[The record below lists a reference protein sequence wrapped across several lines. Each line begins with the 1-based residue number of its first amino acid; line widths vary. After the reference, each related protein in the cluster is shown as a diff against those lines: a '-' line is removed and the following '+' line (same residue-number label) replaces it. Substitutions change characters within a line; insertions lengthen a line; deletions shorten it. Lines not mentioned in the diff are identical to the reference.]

1 MRALAD
7 GSGRALANFRV
18 GDPWWTNAVLMGVQ
32 EGDAFG
38 ERFVEAAGLG
48 GTVGEGWRAC
58 LVTALAHAGLP
69 SAWLPIVAE
78 AAGAPAEY
86 PRLKRFVGRYRDVL
100 QREGGK
106 AVAQLALQQPQTS
119 VVLDL
124 LQRAPL
130 QRLVT
135 WRNKPLTDDPCVATF
150 AHEGGV
156 WSVAVSSTRIV
167 GCAMVRAVY
176 VYGAD
181 SEELL
186 KQFEEGTSLVHCVA
200 VFEDEQGG
208 LITAGYD
215 DGTIK
220 VWDLGALQPSYRP
233 SLAKTDA

>member
-1 MRALAD
+1 M
-7 GSGRALANFRV
+7 
-18 GDPWWTNAVLMGVQ
+18 
-32 EGDAFG
+32 
-38 ERFVEAAGLG
+38 
-48 GTVGEGWRAC
+48 GEGWRAC

-130 QRLVT
+130 QRLVV

-156 WSVAVSSTRIV
+156 SAVAVSSTRIV
-167 GCAMVRAVY
+167 GGAGKAVY
-176 VYGAD
+176 VYDAD

-186 KQFEEGTSLVHCVA
+186 KQLEGTSDVTSVA
-200 VFEDEQGG
+200 IFEDEQGG
-208 LITAGYD
+208 LITAGYK

-220 VWDLGALQPSYRP
+220 VWDFGAPRALLPLLGQN
-233 SLAKTDA
+233 